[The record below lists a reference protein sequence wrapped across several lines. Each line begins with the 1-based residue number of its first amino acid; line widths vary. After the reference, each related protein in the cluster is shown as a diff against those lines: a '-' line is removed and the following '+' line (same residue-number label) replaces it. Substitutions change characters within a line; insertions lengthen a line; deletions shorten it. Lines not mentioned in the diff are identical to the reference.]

1 MLRIFTTFSSFSSV
15 CSLQDRG
22 GHQRDWPEHLQEAL
36 RVRRGQQQGGGRGGA
51 GEPQQEGSILYFK
64 CFMQS
69 ISLSRLRV
77 SLQAVEQ
84 CHGDAMTSLGL
95 ASGSGDDGVLPEEV
109 RGV

>member
-1 MLRIFTTFSSFSSV
+1 MTGLNTCRKPYV
-15 CSLQDRG
+15 C
-22 GHQRDWPEHLQEAL
+22 A
-36 RVRRGQQQGGGRGGA
+36 GA
-51 GEPQQEGSILYFK
+51 NSKGAAEEELENLNRKAAFYISE
-64 CFMQS
+64 CFMQT

-109 RGV
+109 GRV

>member
-1 MLRIFTTFSSFSSV
+1 MTGLNTCRKPYVCAGANSKGAAEEELENLNRKAAFIF
-15 CSLQDRG
+15 Q
-22 GHQRDWPEHLQEAL
+22 
-36 RVRRGQQQGGGRGGA
+36 
-51 GEPQQEGSILYFK
+51 K

-69 ISLSRLRV
+69 VSLSRLRV

-109 RGV
+109 R